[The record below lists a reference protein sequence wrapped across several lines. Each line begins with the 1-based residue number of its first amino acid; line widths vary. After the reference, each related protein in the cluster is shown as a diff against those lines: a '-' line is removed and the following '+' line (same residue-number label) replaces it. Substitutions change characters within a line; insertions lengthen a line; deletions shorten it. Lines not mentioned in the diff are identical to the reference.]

1 MIVNLKLNQRRILY
15 KYFQV
20 LNLIQEDITKHL
32 TESEIELLIEFV
44 LLPDKF
50 KYARFSSPAKN
61 RVIATYQELFDKKLS
76 KINLNNK
83 LYTLLEKGYLR
94 RDTDKIIY
102 IQDFIM
108 RAINN
113 ILSKPTYDITLKFQ
127 LDADKGI

>member
-20 LNLIQEDITKHL
+20 LNLIQDDVTKHL
-32 TESEIELLIEFV
+32 TESEMELLIEFV

-61 RVIATYQELFDKKLS
+61 RVIVTYAELYNKKLS

-83 LYTLLEKGYLR
+83 LYMLLEKGYLR

-108 RAINN
+108 RAINS
-113 ILSKPTYDITLKFQ
+113 ILGKPTYDITLKFQ
-127 LDADKGI
+127 LDAN